1 LDSPVATGQGIRVP
15 CYRRDVAEKITP
27 LLEGGPMSKLV
38 VRSFAISLDGFSA
51 APGQSQQAPFGKDGL
66 RLMSWAFATKYFAK
80 MTGQPGGGEEGLDND
95 FLFKGD
101 ENIGASIMGRHMF
114 GPPSDVADKPAW
126 KGWWGDNPPYHHPV
140 FVLTHEKKAPLEM
153 QGGTTFTFVN
163 DGIESALEQA
173 FAAANGKDVRLAGGT
188 ATVRQYLK
196 AGLIDELH
204 LVQVP
209 LLLGQGERIFEGLGG
224 IEDLYECVEF
234 TPSKAVSHLRIVKKG

>member
-1 LDSPVATGQGIRVP
+1 MP
-15 CYRRDVAEKITP
+15 
-27 LLEGGPMSKLV
+27 KLV

-51 APGQSQQAPFGKDGL
+51 APDQSQRAPFGKDGL
-66 RLMSWAFATKYFAK
+66 RLMNWAFGTKYFAK
-80 MTGQPGGGEEGLDND
+80 MTGQANGAEGIDND

-114 GPPSDVADKPAW
+114 GPPADVVDKSAW
-126 KGWWGDNPPYHHPV
+126 TGWWGPNPPYHHPV
-140 FVLTHEKKAPLEM
+140 FVLTHEKKPEIVM
-153 QGGTTFTFVN
+153 EGGTSFTFVN

-173 FAAANGKDVRLAGGT
+173 FAASNGKDVRIAGG
-188 ATVRQYLK
+188 ANTVRQFLK

-209 LLLGQGERIFEGLGG
+209 LLMGQGERIFEGLGG
-224 IEDLYECVEF
+224 VEDLYECVEF